1 MTKVKFNYK
10 EASCAYIFWHGPASL
25 QYVACQEMACQ
36 KIVATHVTLKAGVS
50 AYNEKH
56 DGLIMYRVQDSG
68 LRGQGLNPR

>member
-1 MTKVKFNYK
+1 
-10 EASCAYIFWHGPASL
+10 
-25 QYVACQEMACQ
+25 MACQ

-68 LRGQGLNPR
+68 LRGQGLKSDHRSNLFFGQGT